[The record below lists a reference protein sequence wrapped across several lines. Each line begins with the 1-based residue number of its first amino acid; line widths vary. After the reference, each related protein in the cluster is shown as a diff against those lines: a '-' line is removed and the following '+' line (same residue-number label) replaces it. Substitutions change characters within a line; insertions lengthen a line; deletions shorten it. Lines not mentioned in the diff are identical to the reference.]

1 MKNIMNIM
9 KYYELKNFYSHTVLI
24 KLLQLKKKFTK
35 SNAIYELE
43 FAIQLLLRES
53 QQDQSSKMK
62 YPVRFMYDSNSVSR
76 EIYEESAADRIE

>member
-24 KLLQLKKKFTK
+24 KLFQLKKKFTR
-35 SNAIYELE
+35 SNANELE